1 VTVNPAGKGRRYA
14 ESMKSNRRARRD
26 RRVIVIVL
34 VVSCIISALVGRRI
48 APAEAS
54 DLASAVQGIV
64 SALVIAGPILMLE
77 IYGMQ
82 SELGERMRRLPL
94 PAYLGV
100 KMLFYAVIIV
110 GGQFLVRAI
119 FLVLYGESL
128 QADAAFTKALIFGG
142 AMAVTGNLIFELGGL
157 LGWGTLKSL
166 LTGRYAVPR
175 AELKTF
181 LLIDMKDSTGLAE
194 RLGPIRFHQLL
205 NDFFRDISH
214 AALECGAEIHKY
226 VGDEAILTWADEA
239 GLADGAALSCSF
251 IVCDFIAAHEARYRE
266 RFGAVPT
273 FRAALHCGEIVAGEI
288 GDLRREVAYVG
299 DTLNVAARLLDATK
313 TLGRDVLVSAE
324 LLRRATLP
332 DDLRAEE
339 LPMLEVRGRAVPL
352 GISALDRI
360 SASP

>member
-128 QADAAFTKALIFGG
+128 QADAAFTKALISSG
-142 AMAVTGNLIFELGGL
+142 AP
-157 LGWGTLKSL
+157 WPS
-166 LTGRYAVPR
+166 P
-175 AELKTF
+175 
-181 LLIDMKDSTGLAE
+181 
-194 RLGPIRFHQLL
+194 
-205 NDFFRDISH
+205 
-214 AALECGAEIHKY
+214 
-226 VGDEAILTWADEA
+226 
-239 GLADGAALSCSF
+239 
-251 IVCDFIAAHEARYRE
+251 
-266 RFGAVPT
+266 
-273 FRAALHCGEIVAGEI
+273 
-288 GDLRREVAYVG
+288 
-299 DTLNVAARLLDATK
+299 AT
-313 TLGRDVLVSAE
+313 
-324 LLRRATLP
+324 
-332 DDLRAEE
+332 
-339 LPMLEVRGRAVPL
+339 
-352 GISALDRI
+352 
-360 SASP
+360 